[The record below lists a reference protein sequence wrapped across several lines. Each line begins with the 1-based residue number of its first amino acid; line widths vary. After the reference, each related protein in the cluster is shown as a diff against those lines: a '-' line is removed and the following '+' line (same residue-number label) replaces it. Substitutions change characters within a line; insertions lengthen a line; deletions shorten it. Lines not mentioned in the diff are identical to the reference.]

1 MSQSTYDIVI
11 IGAGLAGLAAGQ
23 RLRQAGVTPLVLEAR
38 ERLGGRIWTDHT
50 HGPVELGA
58 EFIHGEK
65 ASIWELIKSCRIKT
79 ESWPQKKGLNTKRL
93 YAWSGQLVTDPP
105 DFSG

>member
-38 ERLGGRIWTDHT
+38 ERLGGRIWTD
-50 HGPVELGA
+50 
-58 EFIHGEK
+58 
-65 ASIWELIKSCRIKT
+65 
-79 ESWPQKKGLNTKRL
+79 
-93 YAWSGQLVTDPP
+93 
-105 DFSG
+105 